1 MANNFRGY
9 LLKATGAATAFPD
22 RFIQEGTWD
31 SNPDQREELKA
42 YREDNSR
49 NLTRIT
55 AAGKKS
61 TFSFETR
68 EGIHLEDKIAIQKYF
83 TDNESDATQRK
94 INLTFWN
101 DETNSYDTGD
111 FYRPN
116 MPFKIKL
123 YTDDDIIYDSLKLEF
138 VEY

>member
-9 LLKATGAATAFPD
+9 LLKATGAASAFPD
-22 RFIQEGTWD
+22 RFIEEGSWD
-31 SNPDQREELKA
+31 STPDQREELKA
-42 YREDNSR
+42 YRDDNTR
-49 NLTRIT
+49 DLTRVT

-61 TFSFETR
+61 VFSFSTR
-68 EGIHLEDKIAIQKYF
+68 EGLHLDEKIAIQNYF
-83 TDNESDATQRK
+83 YNNESDHTQRK

-116 MPFKIKL
+116 MPFKIKR
-123 YTDDDIIYDSLKLEF
+123 YTSNDIIYDSLKLEF